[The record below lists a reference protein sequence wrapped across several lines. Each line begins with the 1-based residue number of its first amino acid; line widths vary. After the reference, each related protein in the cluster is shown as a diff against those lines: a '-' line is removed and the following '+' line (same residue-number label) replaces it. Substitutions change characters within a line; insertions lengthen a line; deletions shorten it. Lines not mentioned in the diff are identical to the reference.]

1 MKEGGNQSKAVILQQ
16 KAELEI
22 QNEEL
27 RIALEQKEALIRKLR
42 DSEDI
47 FKIFLERSPF
57 YVFFKDENIRAI
69 RLSRNYET
77 MLGRPLSELLGK
89 DMNDLFPSD
98 LAKSM
103 IADDISILKEG
114 KVVTVEEELN
124 GRIYST
130 IKFPI
135 HIEGKPLYLAGF
147 TIDVTEHKRAEE
159 ALLREKEKSEEGDR
173 LKSAFLANLSHEIR
187 TPMNGILGF
196 ASLLRDPDVSVEK
209 QRKYIDIIENS
220 GKRLL
225 SVINDIVDISKIEA
239 GQMEISISET
249 DISRE
254 LEDIC
259 AFFIPEAEKK
269 GVQLLLEMNLSP
281 DRTIVNTDKVKIYA
295 ILSNLVKNA
304 IKFTQHG
311 SILIGCSVNDVRMP
325 TELEFFVKD
334 TGVGIAAGQ
343 QKVIFERFRQSS
355 ESLSRNYEGAG
366 LGLSIAKAYVEML
379 GGTIWLKSEEGKGSA
394 FHFNI
399 PFGK

>member
-366 LGLSIAKAYVEML
+366 LGLSIQKPTWKCWA
-379 GGTIWLKSEEGKGSA
+379 GQSG
-394 FHFNI
+394 
-399 PFGK
+399 